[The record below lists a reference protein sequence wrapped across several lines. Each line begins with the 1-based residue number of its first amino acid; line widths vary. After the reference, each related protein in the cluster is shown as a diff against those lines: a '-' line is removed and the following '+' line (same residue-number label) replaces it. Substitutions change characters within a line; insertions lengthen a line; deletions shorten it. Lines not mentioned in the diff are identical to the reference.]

1 MTAMVQR
8 RTLNVLVAED
18 SAVSRQLLVH
28 IINSA
33 PDMRVVGEAI
43 TGRQAVKMAGE
54 LRPDVILMDM
64 IMPEL
69 NGLEAIQEIMYL
81 HPVPIVAVSAQIEA
95 SETDLALQAIKAGAL
110 TAIPKPPGP
119 RCPTYQRDLET
130 LVSTLRTMAG
140 VHVIHH
146 RLPTAGGQRPSGG
159 AGATGG
165 WPNLTLPKIQPEI
178 VAIVASTGGPAALSD
193 VIQGLPE
200 DFPLPIVIVQHI
212 ASDFVPSLVQH
223 LSVGSRLPVSIAQ
236 ADEAPLAGH
245 VYLAP
250 GSMHLRLTPGHR
262 FSLDRTQGQVL
273 FMPSGNNLLE
283 SVAKSYREKAIGLVL
298 TGMGNDGTA
307 GLAQMRQA
315 GAFTIAQDEAS
326 SVVFGMP
333 KSALA
338 ANAVC
343 QVVPL
348 AQIAPALVTLATRG
362 EQTP

>member
-1 MTAMVQR
+1 MVQQN
-8 RTLNVLVAED
+8 TLNVLVAED

-119 RCPTYQRDLET
+119 RCPSYQRDIEM
-130 LVSTLRTMAG
+130 LVSTLRMMAG

-146 RLPTAGGQRPSGG
+146 RPPTGMAGQRSLGGSGG
-159 AGATGG
+159 F
-165 WPNLTLPKIQPEI
+165 NLPIPTVQPQI
-178 VAIVASTGGPAALSD
+178 VAIVASTGGPAAVSD
-193 VIQGLPE
+193 VIQGLPAG
-200 DFPLPIVIVQHI
+200 FPLPIVIVQHI
-212 ASDFVPSLVQH
+212 APDFVPSLVQH
-223 LSVGSRLPVSIAQ
+223 LSVGSQLPISIAQ
-236 ADEAPLAGH
+236 ADESPMAGH
-245 VYLAP
+245 IYLAP
-250 GSMHLRLTPGHR
+250 GSMHLRLTPHHR
-262 FSLDRTQGQVL
+262 FSLDRTQGSAQ

-283 SVAKSYREKAIGLVL
+283 SVAKSYGDKSIGLVL
-298 TGMGNDGTA
+298 TGMGNDGTV
-307 GLAQMRQA
+307 GLSQMRQV
-315 GAFTIAQDEAS
+315 GAFTIAQDEAT

-333 KSALA
+333 RSAIA

-348 AQIAPALVTLATRG
+348 SQIAPVLITLATQG
-362 EQTP
+362 ERTS

>member
-1 MTAMVQR
+1 MVQQN
-8 RTLNVLVAED
+8 TLNVLVAED

-33 PDMRVVGEAI
+33 PDMRVVGEAL

-119 RCPTYQRDLET
+119 RCPTYQRDLEM

-146 RLPTAGGQRPSGG
+146 RPRRDRAGQRPPGR
-159 AGATGG
+159 TGG
-165 WPNLTLPKIQPEI
+165 LPNLPLPTIQSKI

-193 VIQGLPE
+193 VIQGLPV

-212 ASDFVPSLVQH
+212 APDFVPSLVQH
-223 LSVGSRLPVSIAQ
+223 LSVGSRLPISIAQ
-236 ADEAPLAGH
+236 ADKSPLAGH
-245 VYLAP
+245 IYLAP
-250 GSMHLRLTPGHR
+250 GSMHLRLTPHHQ
-262 FSLDRTQGQVL
+262 FSLDRTQGPVL

-283 SVAKSYREKAIGLVL
+283 SVAKSYGDKAVGVVL

-307 GLAQMRQA
+307 GLSQMRQA

-333 KSALA
+333 KSAIA
-338 ANAVC
+338 ANAVS

-348 AQIAPALVTLATRG
+348 AQIAPALVTLATQG
-362 EQTP
+362 ERTS